1 MTPVRPRPVYRPV
14 VALGLAVALALVTG
28 LDATVAA
35 RQRRMGM
42 SNRLPQPT
50 ETSFDGGFNFCR
62 VAFQSGRGRRG
73 AGWSVDY
80 PRADVNL
87 SIRLSE
93 LTRTRV
99 SFDADREPRH
109 FVLQLSDPMLFRCPF
124 IMMTEPGGLLFD
136 ESEIAPLRDYLLK
149 GGFLWADDFWGTA
162 AWESFEQQM
171 RRVLPAAAYPMR
183 DLDPGHP
190 LFHAQ
195 FPVADVKQIPS
206 INFWAGTGGGTS
218 ENGGDSAVP
227 HARAFLDQEG
237 RMLVLATHNT
247 DYGDA
252 FEREGDNQDYFYEF
266 SVDGYAFGI
275 NVLLYA
281 MTH

>member
-1 MTPVRPRPVYRPV
+1 MPLVRPRPVLRRT
-14 VALGLAVALALVTG
+14 VALGLAVTLAVVAG
-28 LDATVAA
+28 LGVSVAA
-35 RQRRMGM
+35 RQRRLGM
-42 SNRLPQPT
+42 SNRFPQPT

-62 VAFQSGRGRRG
+62 IAFQTGRRRG
-73 AGWSVDY
+73 SGWSVDY

-99 SFDADREPRH
+99 SFDAQKEPRH
-109 FVLQLSDPMLFRCPF
+109 FVLQLTDPMLFRCPF
-124 IMMTEPGGLLFD
+124 VMMTEPGGLVFD
-136 ESEIAPLRDYLLK
+136 EAEVAPLRAYLQK
-149 GGFLWADDFWGTA
+149 GGFLWADDFWGTE
-162 AWESFEQQM
+162 AWQGFEQEM
-171 RRVLPAAAYPMR
+171 RRVLPADAFQMR

-190 LFHAQ
+190 LFHTQ
-195 FPVADVKQIPS
+195 FPVNDVKQIPS

-218 ENGGDSAVP
+218 ENGDDSAVP
-227 HARAFLDQEG
+227 HARAFFDAAGHL
-237 RMLVLATHNT
+237 LVLATHNT

-281 MTH
+281 MSH

>member
-1 MTPVRPRPVYRPV
+1 M
-14 VALGLAVALALVTG
+14 ALVLALALVTFAG
-28 LDATVAA
+28 LGVTVAA
-35 RQRRMGM
+35 RQRRLGT
-42 SNRLPQPT
+42 SNRFPIPT
-50 ETSFDGGFNFCR
+50 ESSFDGGFNFCR
-62 VAFQSGRGRRG
+62 VAFQTGRRRG
-73 AGWSVDY
+73 SGWSVDY

-99 SFDADREPRH
+99 SFDAANEPRH
-109 FVLQLSDPMLFRCPF
+109 FVLPLTDPSLFRCPF
-124 IMMTEPGGLLFD
+124 VMMTEPGGLVLD
-136 ESEIAPLRDYLLK
+136 EAEVLPLRQYLQK

-162 AWESFEQQM
+162 AWNGFEEEM
-171 RRVLPAAAYPMR
+171 RRVLPADQYPLR
-183 DLDPGHP
+183 DLDPSHP
-190 LFHAQ
+190 IFHTQ
-195 FPVADVKQIPS
+195 FPVANVKQIPS
-206 INFWAGTGGGTS
+206 INFWAGTDGATS
-218 ENGGDSAVP
+218 ENGADSAVP

-237 RMLVLATHNT
+237 RVLVLATHNT

-252 FEREGDNQDYFYEF
+252 FEREGDNQDYFYAF